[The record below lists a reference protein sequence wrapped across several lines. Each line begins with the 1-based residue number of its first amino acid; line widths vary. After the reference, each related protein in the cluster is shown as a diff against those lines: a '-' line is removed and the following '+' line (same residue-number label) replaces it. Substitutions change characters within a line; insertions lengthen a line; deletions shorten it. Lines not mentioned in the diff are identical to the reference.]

1 MDVAGTS
8 LDMDYRAQ
16 AEAEGQRKKLKAV
29 LDLLCCP
36 ATGQPLLIEQNT
48 LVASDR
54 SHAYRLSEAGLPLF
68 AENAGSSDAE
78 TQRLHYDRI
87 AANYIA
93 HLQYPHT
100 IEYAAYLDRA
110 LLQAVGA
117 GNLGTIAEICCG
129 RGEALQLVGMRAERA
144 IGVDIS
150 QNMLEAGLADYAA
163 EPNIVLVQGDAT
175 RLPLADGTF
184 DSVFILGGI
193 HHVNDRHALFSEVF
207 RVLKPGGNFFFRE
220 PCSDF
225 VLWRAL
231 RAIIYRLSSEL
242 DHTTERPLIEE
253 ETVPVLHSVG
263 FELKNYERRGFLGF
277 CFLMNSDVLIFNRA
291 FRFIPGIRRLT
302 RLAADFDEWV
312 LHRQF
317 MRRVGL
323 QVVGCAVKPDLAADG
338 GKSAL
343 EGPA

>member
-1 MDVAGTS
+1 MDGAATLG
-8 LDMDYRAQ
+8 MDYRT
-16 AEAEGQRKKLKAV
+16 EAALGGQREKLKPA
-29 LDLLCCP
+29 LDLLRCP
-36 ATGQPLLIEQNT
+36 ATGQPLLIEQDA
-48 LVASDR
+48 LVTSDGG
-54 SHAYRLSEAGLPLF
+54 HAYRISAPGLPLF
-68 AENAGSSDAE
+68 AENACSSDAE
-78 TQRLHYDRI
+78 TQRAHYDRI

-110 LLQAVGA
+110 LLQVVGA

-129 RGEALQLVGMRAERA
+129 RGEALQLVGTRAKRA

-150 QNMLEAGLADYAA
+150 QNMLEAGLADYAT

-175 RLPLADGTF
+175 RLPLADGIF

-231 RAIIYRLSSEL
+231 RAIIYRFSSEL

-253 ETVPVLHSVG
+253 ETVPVLRSVG
-263 FELKNYERRGFLGF
+263 FELKSYERHGFLGF

-302 RLAADFDEWV
+302 RLAADFDEWT
-312 LHRQF
+312 LRWPF

-323 QVVGCAVKPDLAADG
+323 QVVGCAAKPGLLAG
-338 GKSAL
+338 EKPGR
-343 EGPA
+343 EGWL

>member
-1 MDVAGTS
+1 MDGAAS
-8 LDMDYRAQ
+8 LDMGYRA
-16 AEAEGQRKKLKAV
+16 EAALAGQRQKLEPA
-29 LDLLCCP
+29 LDLFRCP
-36 ATGQPLLIEQNT
+36 ATGQPLVIEQNA
-48 LVASDR
+48 LVTCDGG
-54 SHAYRLSEAGLPLF
+54 HAYRLSTAGLPLF
-68 AENAGSSDAE
+68 AEHACSSDAE
-78 TQRLHYDRI
+78 TQRAHYDRI

-110 LLQAVGA
+110 LLQVVGA

-129 RGEALQLVGMRAERA
+129 RGEALQLVGERAERA

-150 QNMLEAGLADYAA
+150 QNMLEAGLADYADD
-163 EPNIVLVQGDAT
+163 PNIVLVQGDAT
-175 RLPLADGTF
+175 RLPLADGIF

-193 HHVNDRHALFSEVF
+193 HHVNDRRALFAEIF

-242 DHTTERPLIEE
+242 DHTTERPLIAE
-253 ETVPVLHSVG
+253 ETVPVLQSVG
-263 FELKNYERRGFLGF
+263 FDVRSYERHGFLGF
-277 CFLMNSDVLIFNRA
+277 CLLMNSDVLIFNRA

-302 RLAADFDEWV
+302 RLAAKFDEWI
-312 LHRQF
+312 LSWPF

-323 QVVGCAVKPDLAADG
+323 QVVGCAVKPDLAG
-338 GKSAL
+338 ESI
-343 EGPA
+343 